1 MNNGKGVVCTP
12 NSKGVVCTPNSKGV
26 VCAPNDISPSKLTI
40 PDWAIQDRPR
50 EKYLSL
56 GFPSL
61 SDAEL
66 VAILLRSGTK
76 NESAVDVARNLLVG
90 CQNNLNCLSEMPLN
104 KLLKINGIGK
114 VKAITLL
121 VAFELGKRCRVA
133 TVEQKRKINATSD
146 LIELMQTKNACLEYE
161 EFWIVFVN
169 QGSILLGVENFGRG
183 GLTSTSVD
191 IRLILL
197 KAIELKATG
206 VFMCHNHP
214 SGDLKPSKIDLA
226 LTSQMKEAARFLSI
240 QLLDH
245 IIICKEDF
253 FSFLENNL
261 L

>member
-1 MNNGKGVVCTP
+1 MTNAQESET
-12 NSKGVVCTPNSKGV
+12 TT
-26 VCAPNDISPSKLTI
+26 SKLTI
-40 PDWAIQDRPR
+40 PDWAKQDRPR

-66 VAILLRSGTK
+66 IAILLRSGTK
-76 NESAVDVARNLLVG
+76 NESAVDVARNLMAI
-90 CQNNLNCLSEMPLN
+90 CHNNLNRVAEMPLN
-104 KLLKINGIGK
+104 KLVNINGIGK

-133 TVEQKRKINATSD
+133 TVEQKRKMEDTHD
-146 LIELMQTKNACLEYE
+146 FVELMQTRNARLTYE
-161 EFWIVFVN
+161 EFWVIFVN
-169 QGSILLGVENFGRG
+169 QGAFLLGVENFGRG

-197 KAIELKATG
+197 KALELKATG
-206 VFMCHNHP
+206 IVVCHNHP
-214 SGDLKPSKIDLA
+214 SGDLSPSKIDMA
-226 LTSQMKEAARFLSI
+226 LTSQMKEAARLLSI

-245 IIICKEDF
+245 IIICKESF
-253 FSFLENNL
+253 FSFSENNL